1 MAKHSLWA
9 LGLAV
14 VLGLSGGAAPMR
26 AQEIA
31 SMDERVLTVT
41 GRGSTLVETA
51 IATIRLGV
59 EVSGANAEQV
69 QAEVAARSNRVI
81 EELRSQNVER
91 LQTAGISL
99 FPEYDGSYRDSS
111 RPRGMRG
118 RNTVQFE
125 VPVERAGEMLDLA
138 VASGAG
144 QIQSVTF
151 RPTDDVL
158 EAGRRAA
165 LELAVADA
173 RSQADIVLGTL
184 NFQVQSIRNIQ
195 IGGSTAPEPVPFE
208 GVALA
213 RSSAPTPVI
222 GGEQTV
228 NAQVT
233 LAISY

>member
-1 MAKHSLWA
+1 MRKSSAQ
-9 LGLAV
+9 LA
-14 VLGLSGGAAPMR
+14 GNSANKCGAS
-26 AQEIA
+26 EVIGW
-31 SMDERVLTVT
+31 
-41 GRGSTLVETA
+41 GR
-51 IATIRLGV
+51 R
-59 EVSGANAEQV
+59 
-69 QAEVAARSNRVI
+69 RSPVD
-81 EELRSQNVER
+81 R

-99 FPEYDGSYRDSS
+99 FPEYDGSSRDRD
-111 RPRGMRG
+111 RPRSMRG

-125 VPVERAGEMLDLA
+125 VPVDRAGEILDLA

-151 RPTDDVL
+151 RPTEEVL
-158 EAGRRAA
+158 EAGRKAA

-173 RSQADIVLGTL
+173 RSQADVVLGAL

-208 GVALA
+208 GLALA
-213 RSSAPTPVI
+213 RSSAPTPVV

-228 NAQVT
+228 SAQVT

>member
-1 MAKHSLWA
+1 
-9 LGLAV
+9 
-14 VLGLSGGAAPMR
+14 MR

-31 SMDERVLTVT
+31 SVDERVLTVT

-59 EVSGANAEQV
+59 DVSGDSAEKVQV
-69 QAEVAARSNRVI
+69 DVAERSNRLI
-81 EELRSQNVER
+81 EALKKQEVDR
-91 LQTAGISL
+91 LQTTGISL
-99 FPEYDGSYRDSS
+99 FPDYEGSYRDNK
-111 RPRGMRG
+111 RPRSIRG

-125 VPVERAGEMLDLA
+125 VPIERAGEVLDRA

-151 RPTDDVL
+151 RPNKDVL
-158 EAGRRAA
+158 EGGRKAA

-173 RSQADIVLGTL
+173 RSQADVVLGTL

-195 IGGSTAPEPVPFE
+195 IGGSTAPAPVAFE
-208 GVALA
+208 GSALA

-222 GGEQTV
+222 GGEQTLS
-228 NAQVT
+228 AQVT